1 MISFSISAWLS
12 SYYNVNHP
20 LFVYPQVFARFN
32 LVSVS
37 LAGWDGQQ
45 LFPFV
50 WRKYFVREDR
60 EGGQSVGTAELQL
73 RLSTLLLLKSILAT
87 ERSRI
92 SRYLSHHQG
101 FHSPAS
107 SMLTHHPT
115 SYQPHYTPPLC
126 LSHIIITR
134 NMDGVLPC
142 NDSRCTVHCT
152 I

>member
-1 MISFSISAWLS
+1 MLIIHCSFTRKSL
-12 SYYNVNHP
+12 
-20 LFVYPQVFARFN
+20 
-32 LVSVS
+32 LVSTWFLS
-37 LAGWDGQQ
+37 PWLGETANNYFR
-45 LFPFV
+45 LFGENILSEKTEKV
-50 WRKYFVREDR
+50 GSQWAL
-60 EGGQSVGTAELQL
+60 QSSV